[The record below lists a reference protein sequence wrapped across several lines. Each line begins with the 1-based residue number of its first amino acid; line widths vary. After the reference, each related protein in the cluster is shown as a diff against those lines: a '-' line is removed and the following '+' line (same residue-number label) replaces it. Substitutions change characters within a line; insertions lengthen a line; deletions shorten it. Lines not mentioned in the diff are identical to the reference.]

1 MNSKTQ
7 SPFRVNLHELPRRAG
22 EMREY
27 VLNFPAPDSIGIPL
41 LEIPRG
47 EILEIRFRAESVDD
61 GVLIS
66 GSISSQAKGEC
77 GRCLDPLDIAVNQ
90 NFQELF
96 LYQSRTSDNPEEDD
110 DLFALDGDIA
120 DIEIPIRDA
129 VILSMPI
136 NPLCADD
143 CEGLCAGCGEKW
155 RDLPDD
161 HSHEA
166 VDPRWTGLAGW
177 KPE

>member
-27 VLNFPAPDSIGIPL
+27 ALNFPAPDSIGIPL
-41 LEIPRG
+41 LEIPKG
-47 EILEIRFRAESVDD
+47 EFLDIQFRAESVDD
-61 GVLIS
+61 GVLIT
-66 GSISSQAKGEC
+66 GSISSKAKGEC
-77 GRCLDPLDIAVNQ
+77 GRCLDPLNIPVDQ
-90 NFQELF
+90 KFQELF

-120 DIEIPIRDA
+120 DVEIPIRDA

-136 NPLCADD
+136 NPLCSDD

-155 RDLPDD
+155 RDLPDN